1 MELLDSRS
9 LVAVICHEQRGGG
22 LVVFEAYRAELRV
35 EADDIDTLEALFF
48 RKGRVPVVPSVEL
61 SIGVGFGVF
70 NEVTL
75 PLVRLA

>member
-9 LVAVICHEQRGGG
+9 LAAVICHEQRGAG

-35 EADDIDTLEALFF
+35 KSDDLDTREALLF
-48 RKGRVPVVPSVEL
+48 RKRRVSVVPSVEL
-61 SIGVGFGVF
+61 SIGIRFGASD
-70 NEVTL
+70 EVTL